1 MNLYEIKQVGH
12 GSQSVKAKVAVDLK
26 KEGGD
31 FDFLSET
38 HEHEREKE
46 REETGISYGLGYA

>member
-46 REETGISYGLGYA
+46 REETGIS